1 MWCRVLPGD
10 HSTRLWGAGGRGSNP
25 LTHGTSPPLEKL
37 LRAPQA
43 SFLYATSHG
52 AYAGVSYEGAAF
64 FSRRDVNRAFYG
76 EHHAIDDIIGGRI
89 PRPAVAQPLY
99 DILAKSSADFQRAR
113 SGVDDD
119 GQY

>member
-1 MWCRVLPGD
+1 MQGTACRARRAESREGSHD
-10 HSTRLWGAGGRGSNP
+10 GAATCTATRTAA
-25 LTHGTSPPLEKL
+25 HA
-37 LRAPQA
+37 APQA

-99 DILAKSSADFQRAR
+99 DILAKSSADFQRVR